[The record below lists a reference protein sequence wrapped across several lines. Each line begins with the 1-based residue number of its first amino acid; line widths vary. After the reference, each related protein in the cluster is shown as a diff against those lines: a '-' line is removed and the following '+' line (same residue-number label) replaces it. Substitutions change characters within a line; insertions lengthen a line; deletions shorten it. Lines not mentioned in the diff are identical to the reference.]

1 MRSRFLCLSAL
12 LAWPGW
18 FLLQGQSAET
28 RGAETPRPPVQQG
41 GDFSTELHPVNKVPS
56 GVIIVKGAWYSASD
70 STTPVPEDG
79 NVTDNVFSDKYFGIS
94 YALPADWIEKY
105 KGPPPSPSG
114 LYVLAQVKTGDK
126 YKGPAK
132 ASMLITA
139 QDMFF
144 VPPPSTT
151 AREMVGYTKSH
162 LVADYKAELPLTQTT
177 LAGHPFTFFA
187 YWSPAA
193 ELHWYMMATEIRCHT
208 VEIVISSRDTK
219 ALGDMFLSLNKMTLP
234 GPAGSIPETES
245 GAVPLCLKDHART
258 ENMIARV
265 EPVFSEKRFNSV
277 PVRIVID
284 KEGKVKH
291 IHFLSAF
298 PDQSRAITDALQQWR
313 FKPYLQDGKPV
324 EVETGILFGRSTFA
338 PSGPAV
344 ITSAT
349 Q

>member
-1 MRSRFLCLSAL
+1 MYSRLLCLTFAL
-12 LAWPGW
+12 AFPVWSLA
-18 FLLQGQSAET
+18 QNQDEK
-28 RGAETPRPPVQQG
+28 TPPPPPQQG
-41 GDFSTELHPVNKVPS
+41 GDFSTDLHPVNKVPE

-79 NVTDNVFSDKYFGIS
+79 NVTNNIFSDKYFGMS

-114 LYVLAQVKTGDK
+114 LYVLAQVKTGDN

-144 VPPPSTT
+144 NPPPATT
-151 AREMVGYTKSH
+151 AGEMVSYTKDH

-187 YWSPAA
+187 YWSPVAQ
-193 ELHWYMMATEIRCHT
+193 LHWYIVATEIRCHT
-208 VEIVISSRDTK
+208 VEIVITSRDTK
-219 ALGDMFLSLNKMTLP
+219 ALGDMFLDLNKMTLTGQP
-234 GPAGSIPETES
+234 GPTPGAES
-245 GAVPLCLKDHART
+245 SAVPVCIKDYAKP
-258 ENMIARV
+258 ENMITRV
-265 EPVFSEKRFNSV
+265 LPIFSEKRFNAV
-277 PVRIVID
+277 PVRIVINE
-284 KEGKVKH
+284 KGLVKH
-291 IHFLSAF
+291 IHFLSAY
-298 PDQSRAITDALQQWR
+298 PDQSKAITDALQQWR
-313 FKPYLQDGKPV
+313 FKPYLQDGKPA
-324 EVETGILFGRSTFA
+324 EVETGIMFGRSAFA